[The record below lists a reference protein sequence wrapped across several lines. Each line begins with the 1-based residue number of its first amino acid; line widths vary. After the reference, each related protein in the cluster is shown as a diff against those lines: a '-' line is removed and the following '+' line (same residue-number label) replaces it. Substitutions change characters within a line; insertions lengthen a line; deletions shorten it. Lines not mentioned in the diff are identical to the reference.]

1 LFERINQLHWACL
14 SGTGRTE
21 LLKMLAFLG
30 DYVKTHFREEEALM
44 REHQCPASAKNK
56 IAHAQFMRDF
66 VQLVQ
71 TVTREGATTNA
82 VVRLRQ
88 LLGDWLREHIC
99 TIDQEMR
106 QCVSPAAKGSD

>member
-1 LFERINQLHWACL
+1 
-14 SGTGRTE
+14 
-21 LLKMLAFLG
+21 
-30 DYVKTHFREEEALM
+30 
-44 REHQCPASAKNK
+44 
-56 IAHAQFMRDF
+56 MRDF